1 MERVRCVH
9 WCAEMKKGHIDRE
22 IRMVITY
29 NKITEGKFWN
39 AFESGLKPHLTQV
52 RIMHPTHG
60 T

>member
-1 MERVRCVH
+1 
-9 WCAEMKKGHIDRE
+9 MKKGHIDRE